1 MFISFIKMK
10 IYLCEECDKEFKR
23 KMKYIRHM
31 VYKHGHER
39 MAFFHLSEEESKEN
53 EVKWILCV
61 VGVTED
67 FLQC

>member
-1 MFISFIKMK
+1 MK

-53 EVKWILCV
+53 EVK
-61 VGVTED
+61 
-67 FLQC
+67 